1 MGAILLQTK
10 PCFSKFLWIKSWIDH
25 WELKSIEVVVYALRE
40 ILVLDGEMKLPLLK
54 VNNCLTP
61 RLYILKNCPSKEHL
75 AWCYL
80 QIISNDME
88 IY

>member
-1 MGAILLQTK
+1 MQTK
-10 PCFSKFLWIKSWIDH
+10 SCSSKFSLIKSWIDH
-25 WELKSIEVVVYALRE
+25 WELKSIEDVVYALRE
-40 ILVLDGEMKLPLLK
+40 ILVLNGEMKLSLLK
-54 VNNCLTP
+54 VIDSLTP